1 MKTKK
6 IFLIAL
12 ATFICELQTA
22 NCFSQGSWTQKAD
35 FGGTARCYA
44 VGFSIGTTGYIG
56 TGTLDFGGGT
66 KDFWSWNQSTNTWTQ
81 KADVG
86 GVERL
91 FAVGFS
97 IGSKGYIG
105 TGTDGNTNVGMTD
118 LWEYDT
124 INNSWTQKAPFPG
137 SARFGAVGFSI
148 DSKGYIGTGR
158 CDPNYYK
165 DFWEY
170 NPVNDTWTQ
179 KTDFGGTARAHATGF
194 FTVDKG
200 YIGCG
205 YLVDTVGTYVHYSK
219 DFWEYNPVTDTW
231 TQKADYAGL
240 RRICPSSFSIGKEGY
255 IGTGQDTTG
264 SCNTTK
270 DFWKYDMQNDIWIQV
285 DSLTGAVREGAVGF
299 SIGKKGY
306 IGTGHTFTQSPYFN
320 GFDNDL
326 WEYNPSPVSIAELS
340 ANTVKV
346 TVYPNPV
353 CKSAI
358 FTIEG
363 FQPNQPVEIQLYSV
377 AGKAV
382 GLFTFLGSRYVM
394 SRKDLPTGIY
404 LYKIS
409 SNNKKIVSGKLIIDT
424 NLDK

>member
-1 MKTKK
+1 MKTK
-6 IFLIAL
+6 ILLLTLVSA
-12 ATFICELQTA
+12 ATCYLQPA
-22 NCFSQGSWTQKAD
+22 FCYAQGAWTQKAD

-44 VGFSIGTTGYIG
+44 VGFSIGTKGYIG
-56 TGTLDFGGGT
+56 TGTIDFGGGT
-66 KDFWSWNQSTNTWTQ
+66 KDFWEWDGDPASPYYNTWTQ
-81 KADVG
+81 KANVG
-86 GVERL
+86 GQDRL

-118 LWEYDT
+118 FWEYDT
-124 INNSWTQKAPFPG
+124 TANAWTQKAPFPG
-137 SARFGAVGFSI
+137 APRFGTVGFSTT
-148 DSKGYIGTGR
+148 SKGYIGTGR

-170 NPVNDTWTQ
+170 DPATDTWTQ
-179 KTDFGGTARAHATGF
+179 KTDFGGTARAHATAF
-194 FTVDKG
+194 KYLNKG

-219 DFWEYNPVTDTW
+219 DFWEYNPATDTW
-231 TQKADYAGL
+231 SQKADYAGQK
-240 RRICPSSFSIGKEGY
+240 RICPSSFSIGKEGY

-270 DFWKYDMQNDIWIQV
+270 DFWKYDMQNNTWIQV

-299 SIGKKGY
+299 SIGMKGY

-326 WEYNPSPVSIAELS
+326 WEYDPSPVGISELS

-353 CKSAI
+353 YQLAI

-363 FQPNQPVEIQLYSV
+363 LQLNQPVEIQLYNATGKV
-377 AGKAV
+377 AGH
-382 GLFTFLGSRYVM
+382 FTFSGSQYVIR
-394 SRKDLPTGIY
+394 RKGLPAGIY
-404 LYKIS
+404 LYEIL
-409 SNNKKIVSGKLIIDT
+409 NNSKEIGSGKLIIE
-424 NLDK
+424 